1 MSPISTPSSD
11 SALDSICARVRTA
24 TTERTPLRLRGGGSK
39 DFYGQPMP
47 DASHMAHMALLD
59 TRDLTGVISYEPSE
73 LVITARSGTPLTEVE
88 ALLSQHGQYLPFEP
102 PHYRWSSG
110 GTASGH
116 GATVGGMVSAGLS
129 GPARATVGSVRD
141 HVLGVNLVNG
151 RGELLRF
158 GGQVI
163 KNVAGYDVSRVVVG
177 ALGTLGLIV
186 DVSLK
191 VMPLPLADATLVF
204 AMDQATALATLHRWG
219 AQPLPINASR
229 WADGRLHLRLRGA
242 VAAVEAACA
251 RLPADVAGTGH
262 AATSSHST
270 KHTATQP
277 QRLDNAQ
284 AVADWARCRDQQL
297 PFFTPQ
303 PSMALWRLSVAQTA
317 PVIDLPWPQLVEWQ
331 GAQRW
336 LWAPLSASAQIR
348 AAALVARG
356 IATVFVANNDDN
368 SAERPQYDAFGP
380 LPSPLD
386 RIQRQLQAEF
396 DPAGVFNPG
405 RLTRKV

>member
-1 MSPISTPSSD
+1 MQTT
-11 SALDSICARVRTA
+11 SAPPLDTLCDRIRAATA
-24 TTERTPLRLRGGGSK
+24 ARTPLRIRGGGSK
-39 DFYGQPMP
+39 DFYGQPVLTRSTVP
-47 DASHMAHMALLD
+47 DTDVID
-59 TRDLTGVISYEPSE
+59 TRSLTGVISYEPSE
-73 LVITARSGTPLTEVE
+73 LVITARTGTPLAEVE
-88 ALLSQHGQYLPFEP
+88 ALLAQHGQYLPFEP

-110 GTASGH
+110 DTASGQVPSGH

-163 KNVAGYDVSRVVVG
+163 KNVAGYDVSRVAVG

-251 RLPADVAGTGH
+251 RLPAD
-262 AATSSHST
+262 AAINGQAPTP
-270 KHTATQP
+270 P

-303 PSMALWRLSVAQTA
+303 PGMALWRLSVAQTA

-336 LWAPLSASAQIR
+336 LWAPLSVSAQIR

-356 IATVFVANNDDN
+356 SATVFVANNDDN